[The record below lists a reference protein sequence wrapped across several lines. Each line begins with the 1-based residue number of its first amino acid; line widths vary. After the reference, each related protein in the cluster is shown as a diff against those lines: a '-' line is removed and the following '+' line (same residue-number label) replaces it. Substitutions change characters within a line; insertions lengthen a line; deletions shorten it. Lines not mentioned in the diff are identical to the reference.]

1 MKEVFAFIEAC
12 CLKQNIDDS
21 HGLKHAKSCLAWFD
35 TLIIHEDEELSQEE
49 HLIGT
54 YSIALHDMCD
64 HKYTKVAAAVPKI
77 RRFLVSQI
85 GEEYADICI
94 SIITTMSYS
103 KMHRVGGVIVF
114 PDHGRWQRVYHL
126 VRHADLLDAYN
137 VGRCFTYT
145 RHLDPLASDEE
156 CWERVQCIFD
166 NRIFKYVSDGCI
178 FLHSA
183 ICLVA
188 PLEEKARMALAEK
201 DSSY

>member
-1 MKEVFAFIEAC
+1 MEKLYEFIEAC
-12 CLKQNIDDS
+12 CLDQHIDDS
-21 HGLKHAKSCLAWFD
+21 HGLKHAKSCLDWFD
-35 TLIIHEDEELSQEE
+35 TLIIHEDEDLSEEE

-64 HKYTKVAAAVPKI
+64 HKYTDVAAAVPKI
-77 RRFLVSQI
+77 RDFLVTQI
-85 GEEYADICI
+85 GEIYTDVCI
-94 SIITTMSYS
+94 AIITTMSYS
-103 KMHRVGGVIVF
+103 KMQRVNGTIVF
-114 PDHGRWQRVYHL
+114 PDHGCWQRIYHL

-137 VGRCFTYT
+137 VGRCFAYT
-145 RHLDPLASDEE
+145 RHSQPLVSDEM
-156 CWERVQCIFD
+156 CWAIVQGVFD

-183 ICLVA
+183 ICIIL